1 VNDQH
6 GKQMTT
12 SMCMYARSSDLISSG
27 PIHTVQLR
35 VLNMLLRMLKLTTL
49 PWRACLWGE
58 GSLRPTLVSRWVAH
72 CAQLVTFSHNR
83 TCLGESDST
92 ERLAFLKSF
101 LTLLT
106 DFV

>member
-49 PWRACLWGE
+49 PWRACLWG
-58 GSLRPTLVSRWVAH
+58 GGVTAAPPGIKVFLRCCPLCT
-72 CAQLVTFSHNR
+72 T
-83 TCLGESDST
+83 G
-92 ERLAFLKSF
+92 
-101 LTLLT
+101 
-106 DFV
+106 